1 MEVSSFLEELLD
13 NNCII
18 SLSNYS
24 YKELLYDIDYYYP
37 LFFRSKF
44 FVIRYCVSMILS
56 EI

>member
-24 YKELLYDIDYYYP
+24 YKELLYDIDYYYF
-37 LFFRSKF
+37 LEANF
-44 FVIRYCVSMILS
+44 L
-56 EI
+56 